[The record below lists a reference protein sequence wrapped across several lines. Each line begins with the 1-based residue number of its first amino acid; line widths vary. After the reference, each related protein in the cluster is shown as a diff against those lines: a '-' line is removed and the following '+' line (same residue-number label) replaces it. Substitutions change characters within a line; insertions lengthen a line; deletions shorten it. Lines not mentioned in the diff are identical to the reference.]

1 MNFNFGE
8 VLTRAWQHVWK
19 HKVLWVFGILASCAR
34 GNGGGGGNN
43 SGSRYQ
49 TSGDDLPFSGGEI
62 EQTFTRFGQY
72 LEDNL
77 WIIAVFIVA
86 IFLLSLIFF
95 TIGMMGRAGLIK
107 GTYQAEMGA
116 ESLQFGELWSESMR
130 FFGRIFGL
138 NFLFSFLSFVIALVI
153 FVPLIFLGVATAG
166 VGLLCLLPLI
176 CLLIP
181 IAIAISIVIEQAQA
195 AIVIEDLGVMDGL
208 KRGWEIARSNIG
220 PVIVM
225 ALILGIG
232 GGIVGTIISLPLI
245 LAVVPIVI
253 GAGSLSESLTPVYI
267 ALACCLVYF
276 PVLLFFNG
284 ILSAYIQSAW
294 TLTYMR
300 LTAKPKEEAPVFVEA
315 DA

>member
-34 GNGGGGGNN
+34 GSGGGSGNN

-49 TSGDDLPFSGGEI
+49 TSGDDIPFSGGEI
-62 EQTFTRFGQY
+62 EQTFTQFGQY
-72 LEDNL
+72 LQDNL
-77 WIIAVFIVA
+77 WIIAVLIVV
-86 IFLLSLIFF
+86 IFLLSFIFF
-95 TIGMMGRAGLIK
+95 AIGMMGRAGLIK

-253 GAGSLSESLTPVYI
+253 GAGSLRESLTPVYI
-267 ALACCLVYF
+267 ALACCVVYF

-284 ILSAYIQSAW
+284 ILSAYIQSVW

>member
-153 FVPLIFLGVATAG
+153 FVPLIFLGVAT
-166 VGLLCLLPLI
+166 V
-176 CLLIP
+176 
-181 IAIAISIVIEQAQA
+181 
-195 AIVIEDLGVMDGL
+195 
-208 KRGWEIARSNIG
+208 
-220 PVIVM
+220 
-225 ALILGIG
+225 
-232 GGIVGTIISLPLI
+232 
-245 LAVVPIVI
+245 
-253 GAGSLSESLTPVYI
+253 
-267 ALACCLVYF
+267 LACFAFYR
-276 PVLLFFNG
+276 
-284 ILSAYIQSAW
+284 SS
-294 TLTYMR
+294 
-300 LTAKPKEEAPVFVEA
+300 VF
-315 DA
+315 